1 MAVDVLRDLPKD
13 GVLSSVVGKGCVMA
27 SVVITGFVT
36 SSDESW
42 SAEWTLD
49 VRAAAA
55 AAAAAEGSE
64 CGVGESVP
72 RNVGM

>member
-27 SVVITGFVT
+27 SVVVAGFET
-36 SSDESW
+36 SSEETW
-42 SAEWTLD
+42 GAEWTLD

-55 AAAAAEGSE
+55 AEGSE
-64 CGVGESVP
+64 CGLGESVP

>member
-13 GVLSSVVGKGCVMA
+13 GVQSVAVGEGCVMV
-27 SVVITGFVT
+27 SVGVAGFET
-36 SSDESW
+36 SPEGTSGAQW
-42 SAEWTLD
+42 ALV
-49 VRAAAA
+49 VR